1 MSSSRADRSSRPL
14 GWDYNPST
22 WGRRLPQM
30 ALALV
35 GLCATLLLALYQWRV
50 VPTPWEPFF
59 GDGSRAVLDSWISR
73 ALPVNASLG
82 VAVYFLVALG
92 TVAGGRMRWRSM
104 PWLMMLM
111 GVCVVPFA
119 LVSVLLVG
127 LQPLV
132 FHTWCTLCLLNAFT
146 AVLLVAPV
154 MAEVLASLQHVQRA
168 GLAGGSEWRAFWG
181 MSPRPLKL
189 ELLMEY

>member
-1 MSSSRADRSSRPL
+1 MSRSRADRSSRPL
-14 GWDYNPST
+14 GWDYNPSS
-22 WGRRLPQM
+22 WARRLPQM

-50 VPTPWEPFF
+50 VPAPWEPF

-119 LVSVLLVG
+119 VLSVLLVG

-132 FHTWCTLCLLNAFT
+132 FHTWCTLCLVNALT
-146 AVLLVAPV
+146 AVLLVPPV
-154 MAEVLASLQHVQRA
+154 MSEVLASLQHVQRA

-181 MSPRPLKL
+181 MSPRPLRL